1 MTPDVFA
8 EWLRCQ
14 GQQVLRTAST
24 YWHSQGPRVFQ
35 AFPYHWIVRPSE
47 EELRGLLREHGIIAV
62 RYSTAPDAP
71 LGCLSYHVV
80 YEKPTYDFE
89 DLGKRTRTNVR
100 RALRNCA
107 VGQVRFELLAR
118 EGWAL
123 QQDTLERQGR
133 HLRVSREDWR
143 RRCESAA
150 TLPGFEAWGALVEGA
165 LAASVMTFQ
174 MGDCCYLLYQQ
185 CRREF
190 LTGHVNNALSF
201 AVTRAL
207 TARPA
212 VRTIFYGLHSLD
224 APASMDEFKLH
235 MGYMA
240 KPVRQRVVFHPRL
253 GPVFN
258 PVTHAL
264 LKFMKRLRPGNPTLS
279 KAEGM
284 VRFYIEGKRPA
295 EQQRMPGPLRG
306 LALEGLDP
314 ELSARPP
321 NGD

>member
-1 MTPDVFA
+1 MTPEVFA

-14 GQQVLRTAST
+14 GQQVLRTASA
-24 YWHSQGPRVFQ
+24 YWHGQGPRVFQ
-35 AFPYHWIVRPSE
+35 AFPYRWIVRPSE
-47 EELRGLLREHGIIAV
+47 EELKGLLREHGIIAV
-62 RYSTAPDAP
+62 RYSTALDAP

-89 DLGKRTRTNVR
+89 DLGKRTRKHVR
-100 RALRNCA
+100 RGLRNCA
-107 VGQVRFELLAR
+107 VEQVPFELLAR

-133 HLRVSREDWR
+133 DVRLSREDWR

-165 LAASVMTFQ
+165 LAASLITFQ
-174 MGDCCYLLYQQ
+174 MGDCCYLLHQQ
-185 CRREF
+185 CRQEF
-190 LTGHVNNALSF
+190 LTVNVNNALSF
-201 AVTRAL
+201 VVTKTLRG
-207 TARPA
+207 RPG

-224 APASMDEFKLH
+224 APPSTDEFKLR
-235 MGYMA
+235 MGYTA
-240 KPVRQRVVFHPRL
+240 KPVRQRVVFHPQWA
-253 GPVFN
+253 PVFN

-264 LKFMKRLRPGNPTLS
+264 LKFMKRLRPGNPMLS

-295 EQQRMPGPLRG
+295 EQQRMPEPLRG
-306 LALEGLDP
+306 LALEGRAS
-314 ELSARPP
+314 ELSAPPP

>member
-14 GQQVLRTAST
+14 GQQVVRTPSS

-35 AFPYHWIVRPSE
+35 AFPYHWTVRLSE
-47 EELRGLLREHGIIAV
+47 EELTSLLREHGIIAA

-89 DLGKRTRTNVR
+89 DLGKWARKNVR
-100 RALRNCA
+100 RGLRNCA
-107 VGQVRFELLAR
+107 VEPVPFELLAR
-118 EGWAL
+118 EGWSL
-123 QQDTLERQGR
+123 QQDTLDRQGR
-133 HLRVSREDWR
+133 HLRVSREEWR

-150 TLPGFEAWGALVEGA
+150 ALPGFEAWGALVQGT

-174 MGDCCYLLYQQ
+174 MGDCGYMLYQQ

-190 LTGHVNNALSF
+190 LTAHVNNALSF
-201 AVTRAL
+201 VVTKTLISRAAL
-207 TARPA
+207 RS
-212 VRTIFYGLHSLD
+212 IFYTLHSLD
-224 APASMDEFKLH
+224 APAEMDEFKLR
-235 MGYMA
+235 MGYTA

-253 GPVFN
+253 APLLN
-258 PVTHAL
+258 PATHAL
-264 LKFMKRLRPGNPTLS
+264 LKLAKRLRPGSPLVS

-295 EQQRMPGPLRG
+295 EQQLVPKPLRG
-306 LALEGLDP
+306 FAREGQDP
-314 ELSARPP
+314 VLSSQSP
-321 NGD
+321 NAD

>member
-1 MTPDVFA
+1 VTPDVFA

-14 GQQVLRTAST
+14 GQQVVRTAST
-24 YWHSQGPRVFQ
+24 YWHAQGPRVFQ

-47 EELRGLLREHGIIAV
+47 EELTSLLREHGIIAA
-62 RYSTAPDAP
+62 RYSTAANAP

-89 DLGKRTRTNVR
+89 DLGKWARKNVR
-100 RALRNCA
+100 RGLRNCA
-107 VGQVRFELLAR
+107 VEQIPFERLAR

-133 HLRVSREDWR
+133 HVAVSREDWQ

-174 MGDCCYLLYQQ
+174 MGDCSYLLYQQ

-190 LTGHVNNALSF
+190 LTAHVNNALSF
-201 AVTRAL
+201 AVTKAL
-207 TARPA
+207 RGRDA
-212 VRTIFYGLHSLD
+212 VRTIFYSLHSLD
-224 APASMDEFKLH
+224 APANMDEFKLR
-235 MGYMA
+235 MGYTA

-253 GPVFN
+253 APLFN
-258 PVTHAL
+258 PVTHAM
-264 LKFMKRLRPGNPTLS
+264 LKLAKRLRPGSPLLS
-279 KAEGM
+279 KAEGI

-295 EQQRMPGPLRG
+295 EQQRMPEPLRG
-306 LALEGLDP
+306 LALEGLNP
-314 ELSARPP
+314 QLGARSP

>member
-8 EWLRCQ
+8 EWLRSQ
-14 GQQVLRTAST
+14 GQQVVRTPSSF
-24 YWHSQGPRVFQ
+24 WHSHGPRVFQ
-35 AFPYHWIVRPSE
+35 GFPYHWIIRPSE
-47 EELRGLLREHGIIAV
+47 EELTSLLREHGIIAA

-80 YEKPTYDFE
+80 YEKPTYDFD
-89 DLGKRTRTNVR
+89 DLGKWTRKNVR
-100 RALRNCA
+100 RGLRNCA
-107 VGQVRFELLAR
+107 VEPISFARLAR

-133 HLRVSREDWR
+133 HVRITREDWR

-150 TLPGFEAWGALVEGA
+150 TLAGFEAWGALVGGA

-190 LTGHVNNALSF
+190 LTAHVNNALSF
-201 AVTRAL
+201 VVTRAL
-207 TARPA
+207 RGRAA
-212 VRTIFYGLHSLD
+212 VRAIFYSLHSLD
-224 APASMDEFKLH
+224 ATPSMDEFKLR
-235 MGYMA
+235 MGYTA

-253 GPVFN
+253 APLFN
-258 PVTHAL
+258 PVTHAM
-264 LKFMKRLRPGNPTLS
+264 LKLAKRLRPGSPLLS
-279 KAEGM
+279 KTEGM

-295 EQQRMPGPLRG
+295 DRQIKPEPLRG
-306 LALEGLDP
+306 FAGEGQDP
-314 ELSARPP
+314 VLSSQSP

>member
-14 GQQVLRTAST
+14 GQQVVRTAST
-24 YWHSQGPRVFQ
+24 YWHNQGPRVFQ

-47 EELRGLLREHGIIAV
+47 EELTSLLRARGIIAV

-80 YEKPTYDFE
+80 YEKPTYDVE
-89 DLGKRTRTNVR
+89 DLGKRTRKNVR
-100 RALRNCA
+100 RGLRNC
-107 VGQVRFELLAR
+107 VVEQVPFELLAR

-123 QQDTLERQGR
+123 QQDTLNRQGR
-133 HLRVSREDWR
+133 QVPVSREDWR
-143 RRCESAA
+143 RRWECAG

-165 LAASVMTFQ
+165 LAASLITFQ
-174 MGDCCYLLYQQ
+174 MGDCCYLLHQQ
-185 CRREF
+185 CRRKF
-190 LTGHVNNALSF
+190 LTVNVNNALSF
-201 AVTRAL
+201 VVTKAL
-207 TARPA
+207 RGRPG

-224 APASMDEFKLH
+224 APPNVDEFKIH

-240 KPVRQRVVFHPRL
+240 SPVRQRVVFHPRL
-253 GPVFN
+253 APLFN

-264 LKFMKRLRPGNPTLS
+264 LGFVKRLRPGNPTLS

-284 VRFYIEGKRPA
+284 VRFYIEGKRPV
-295 EQQRMPGPLRG
+295 EQQRMPEPLRG
-306 LALEGLDP
+306 LAPEGFDP
-314 ELSARPP
+314 ELRARSL

>member
-1 MTPDVFA
+1 MTPEVFA

-14 GQQVLRTAST
+14 GQRVVRTAST

-35 AFPYHWIVRPSE
+35 AFPYHWIVRPSQ
-47 EELRGLLREHGIIAV
+47 EELKSLLREHGIIAA
-62 RYSTAPDAP
+62 RYSTAREAP

-80 YEKPTYDFE
+80 YEKPTYGFE
-89 DLGKRTRTNVR
+89 DLGKWARKNVR
-100 RALRNCA
+100 RGLRNC
-107 VGQVRFELLAR
+107 VVEQLSFERLAR

-133 HLRVSREDWR
+133 HVRVSREDWR

-150 TLPGFEAWGALVEGA
+150 ALPGFEAWGALVGGA

-190 LTGHVNNALSF
+190 LTAHVNNALSF
-201 AVTRAL
+201 AVTTALRGRA
-207 TARPA
+207 A
-212 VRTIFYGLHSLD
+212 VRTIFYSLHSLD
-224 APASMDEFKLH
+224 APPNMDEFKLR
-235 MGYMA
+235 MGYTA
-240 KPVRQRVVFHPRL
+240 KLVRQRVVFHPWL
-253 GPVFN
+253 GPVFS

-264 LKFMKRLRPGNPTLS
+264 LRFMKQLRPRNPMLS

-295 EQQRMPGPLRG
+295 EQQRIPELLRG
-306 LALEGLDP
+306 LTLEGLDP
-314 ELSARPP
+314 ELGAQSL

>member
-8 EWLRCQ
+8 EWLRGQ
-14 GQQVLRTAST
+14 GQKVVRTASA

-35 AFPYHWIVRPSE
+35 AFPYHWILRPSE

-62 RYSTAPDAP
+62 RYSTPPDAP

-89 DLGKRTRTNVR
+89 DLGKWARKNVR
-100 RALRNCA
+100 RGLRNCA
-107 VGQVRFELLAR
+107 VEQVPFDLLAR

-133 HLRVSREDWR
+133 HVRLSRQDWR

-165 LAASVMTFQ
+165 LAASVTAFQ
-174 MGDCCYLLYQQ
+174 MGDCCYLLSQQ
-185 CRREF
+185 CRQEF
-190 LTGHVNNALSF
+190 LTVNVNNALSF
-201 AVTRAL
+201 VVTKAMRG
-207 TARPA
+207 RPG

-224 APASMDEFKLH
+224 APASVDEFKLH

-264 LKFMKRLRPGNPTLS
+264 LKFMKRLRPGNPMLS

-295 EQQRMPGPLRG
+295 EQQRVPEALRG
-306 LALEGLDP
+306 LALEGRAP
-314 ELSARPP
+314 GLSAQSL